1 MLPTALAALVVPLI
15 NLFTHKTWQP
25 VQEPCPTLL
34 FELRHL
40 HAVASNSSRIIFT
53 DVFPDKLQAVQ
64 GYSNGSYPIRTRPIT
79 THRPSSFAA
88 FARARTRALRFGETE
103 WLDWEEEE
111 VLAPDVESREVLL
124 HLAKM
129 TNNAYVDPDDPAWY
143 DLNEGWNTVRG
154 SDIYLNMCSLTSL
167 PVLPVWMGARRR
179 RVSWTCFCD
188 CG

>member
-1 MLPTALAALVVPLI
+1 MLSTALATLLVPLI
-15 NLFTHKTWQP
+15 DLFTRKTLQP
-25 VQEPCPTLL
+25 AQVEPPPILL

-40 HAVASNSSRIIFT
+40 HAVASNSSRTIFA
-53 DVFPDKLQAVQ
+53 DVSPDKLQTVQ
-64 GYSNGSYPIRTRPIT
+64 GYSNGSYSIRTRPIT
-79 THRPSSFAA
+79 THRPSSFSA
-88 FARARTRALRFGETE
+88 FARARTRALRFGESE

-154 SDIYLNMCSLTSL
+154 SPTFYLKML
-167 PVLPVWMGARRR
+167 V
-179 RVSWTCFCD
+179 
-188 CG
+188 